1 MAMTENIPAL
11 FADMG
16 VTATS
21 GGYSAVVFFDE
32 PTRNI
37 LGDMVLAEE
46 PAITLPT
53 ASLPDLAYGD
63 SITVDNVDYTVR
75 EVMRM
80 DDGKLKRVTLRA
92 A

>member
-1 MAMTENIPAL
+1 VAFTENIPAL
-11 FADMG
+11 FADLG
-16 VTATS
+16 VTASS

-53 ASLPDLAYGD
+53 VSLPDLAYGD
-63 SITVDNVDYTVR
+63 AITVDDVDYTVR
-75 EVMRM
+75 EVMRI
-80 DDGKLKRVTLRA
+80 DDGKLKRVTLKA